1 MENACVKVNPSH
13 KEDYDLGKSDMKK
26 KLMIL
31 GGTRYALPVI
41 KAAHELGAYVIT
53 ADYLPDNIAHRYSD
67 EYCNVSITDME
78 ATLQAARER
87 KIDGV
92 ISFACDP
99 GVVTAAYVAEKL
111 GLPSVGSYESVS
123 ILQNK
128 GRFRAFLTEHGF
140 NVPTA
145 KGYTVIE
152 DALKETDLF
161 HWPVIVKP
169 TDSAGSK
176 GVSRVD
182 DPAQLLDAIQYA
194 LGFSR
199 RKEFII
205 EDFIMQHG
213 FSSDT
218 DSFSVDGE
226 LKFVSF
232 NSQRFDSEAENPYT
246 PAAYSWPSS
255 MTQEHQEELR
265 SEIQRLITLLGL
277 GTSIYNIETR
287 EGTDGKAYIMECSP
301 RGGGNRLAE
310 CLEYATGVKL
320 VENAVRAALG
330 LPTVGVEQKEY
341 KGCWAEMVL
350 HSNEPGLYDS
360 LWIDESIADAVYEQ
374 DLWVEV
380 GEEVGCFTAAN
391 EAIGTLVLN
400 FESVERLE
408 EIMHDPS
415 NYVKVIVRK
424 HVLE

>member
-1 MENACVKVNPSH
+1 MERDTCFDAGTQVAGQIEEGLAE
-13 KEDYDLGKSDMKK
+13 KEEKMK

-31 GGTRYALPVI
+31 GGSRYALPVI
-41 KAAHELGAYVIT
+41 KAAHELGIYVTT

-67 EYCNVSITDME
+67 EYCNVSITDLE
-78 ATLQAARER
+78 ATLRAARER
-87 KIDGV
+87 NIDGI

-99 GVVTAAYVAEKL
+99 GVVTAAYVAEQM
-111 GLPSVGSYESVS
+111 GLPSVGSYEAVS

-145 KGYTVIE
+145 KGYTQIE
-152 DALKETDLF
+152 DALRDVELF

-176 GVSRVD
+176 GVNRVD
-182 DPAQLLDAIQYA
+182 DPEQLRGAIEYA
-194 LGFSR
+194 LSFSR
-199 RKEFII
+199 GKEFII
-205 EDFIMQHG
+205 EDFIQQHG

-232 NSQRFDSEAENPYT
+232 NSQRFDPKAENPYT

-255 MTQEHQEELR
+255 MTAEHQAELA
-265 SEIQRLITLLGL
+265 SEIQRLIRLLGL

-320 VENAVRAALG
+320 VENAVRAAMG
-330 LPTVGVEQKEY
+330 MPTVGVEQKDFD
-341 KGCWAEMVL
+341 GCWAEVIL
-350 HSNEPGLYDS
+350 HSDKPGVFDS
-360 LWIDESIADAVYEQ
+360 LWIDSSIEDAVYER
-374 DLWVEV
+374 DLWIEPGTRV
-380 GEEVGCFTAAN
+380 GGFSAAN
-391 EAIGTLVLN
+391 EAIGTLVLR
-400 FESVERLE
+400 FETEERQQE
-408 EIMHDPS
+408 VMNNISKH
-415 NYVKVIVRK
+415 VKVVCR
-424 HVLE
+424 

>member
-1 MENACVKVNPSH
+1 
-13 KEDYDLGKSDMKK
+13 MKMK

-31 GGTRYALPVI
+31 GGSRYALPVI

-67 EYCNVSITDME
+67 EYCNVSITDRE
-78 ATLQAARER
+78 ATLNAARER
-87 KIDGV
+87 GIDGV

-99 GVVTAAYVAEKL
+99 GVVTAAYVAEKM
-111 GLPSVGSYESVS
+111 GLPSVGSFEAVS

-145 KGYTVIE
+145 KGYTE
-152 DALKETDLF
+152 TEEALKDTELF

-182 DPAQLLDAIQYA
+182 DPAELKAAIEYA
-194 LGFSR
+194 LSFSR
-199 RKEFII
+199 GKEFIV
-205 EDFIMQHG
+205 EDFITQHG

-218 DSFSVDGE
+218 DCFSVDGE
-226 LKFVSF
+226 LRFVSF
-232 NSQRFDSEAENPYT
+232 NCQRFDARAENPYT

-255 MTQEHQEELR
+255 MTQEHQAELTK
-265 SEIQRLITLLGL
+265 EIQRLIRLLGL

-287 EGTDGKAYIMECSP
+287 EGTDGRAYIMECSP

-320 VENAVRAALG
+320 VENADRAALG
-330 LPTVGVEQKEY
+330 MPTAGVEQRPY
-341 KGCWAEMVL
+341 DGCWAEVIL
-350 HSNEPGLYDS
+350 HSDRPGVFDS
-360 LWIDESIADAVYEQ
+360 LWIDDSIADTVYER
-374 DLWVEV
+374 DLWIEPGTPV
-380 GEEVGCFTAAN
+380 GGFSAAN
-391 EAIGTLVLN
+391 EAIGTLVLR
-400 FESVERLE
+400 FETQERLQTVMND
-408 EIMHDPS
+408 IG
-415 NYVKVIVRK
+415 NYCKVILRGG
-424 HVLE
+424 EA